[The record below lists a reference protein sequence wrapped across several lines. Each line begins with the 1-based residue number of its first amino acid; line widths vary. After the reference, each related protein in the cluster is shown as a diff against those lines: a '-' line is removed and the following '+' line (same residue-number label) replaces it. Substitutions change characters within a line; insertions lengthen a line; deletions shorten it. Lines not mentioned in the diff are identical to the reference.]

1 MHGYE
6 QIPNKLNEDSSS
18 YFPSANKPLKKTTAT
33 KTNGTSVIKNF
44 AAKKSSKTPNVAGKL
59 KTKPLA

>member
-6 QIPNKLNEDSSS
+6 KIQNKLNEDSSS
-18 YFPSANKPLKKTTAT
+18 YFPSENKPAKKLNVNNSVKET
-33 KTNGTSVIKNF
+33 KNLI
-44 AAKKSSKTPNVAGKL
+44 AKKSAKTPNIVGKL